1 VLRVNPGIAPRFDC
15 CPQQK
20 GDHMLK
26 LNCAAAILVALS
38 TNSYAADF
46 LSAVAADGEVFV
58 VGMAASM
65 AAVDDGQVLQ
75 FRAARGTSSYVGV
88 DAREGAE
95 RLNPPLIFRAS
106 GLQFSGAYV
115 TQGADLASFGLNA
128 KLGSLTLAKVSY
140 DFANG
145 KGVSYAFGTD
155 GSNSSFFGLAASGAT
170 PLSFGD
176 ESSRFNAPYFG
187 LLSNAA
193 HVGYSATLPSGV
205 VLRFGAVRQI
215 STKVGSQGASDELES
230 TNADAAGKLLA
241 IAEVQKSFGA
251 ITGVLTLGHLT
262 ETNSVMGM
270 TGSGA
275 LSLKASPQTSF
286 VTFAASNAIAEKTSL
301 SVMASLGR
309 TASYQNQA
317 ASVIDGASSSRTAAW
332 SLGLA
337 RKDVF
342 RSGDVL
348 GLTASMPLKTMS
360 GQMRVT
366 TAVGQNPDDGA
377 LKFATQ
383 HLALRPTGTQKDLE
397 LSYARRVSFGGVL
410 SAIAL
415 TKLQPGHDAQATSQF
430 GVGVKYQRAF

>member
-1 VLRVNPGIAPRFDC
+1 MF
-15 CPQQK
+15 
-20 GDHMLK
+20 K
-26 LNCAAAILVALS
+26 LNCAAAILVALN
-38 TNSYAADF
+38 TNAFASDVLSGTASNGAD
-46 LSAVAADGEVFV
+46 SAVGRVASVAA
-58 VGMAASM
+58 
-65 AAVDDGQVLQ
+65 
-75 FRAARGTSSYVGV
+75 
-88 DAREGAE
+88 
-95 RLNPPLIFRAS
+95 P

-115 TQGADLASFGLNA
+115 AQGADLASFGLNA
-128 KLGSLTLAKVSY
+128 KPGALTLAKLSY
-140 DFANG
+140 DFADG
-145 KGVSYAFGTD
+145 KGVSYAFGTG

-170 PLSFGD
+170 PLSFSD
-176 ESSRFNAPYFG
+176 ENNRLNAPYFG

-205 VLRFGAVRQI
+205 VLRFGAARQV
-215 STKVGSQGASDELES
+215 SANVGSLGASDRVES
-230 TNADAAGKLLA
+230 APADAGGKILA
-241 IAEVQKSFGA
+241 VAEVQRSFGA

-275 LSLKASPQTSF
+275 LALKATPQTSF
-286 VTFAASNAIAEKTSL
+286 VTFAASNAISEKTTFSM
-301 SVMASLGR
+301 MASLGR

-337 RKDVF
+337 RKDIF

-377 LKFATQ
+377 LKFVSQ
-383 HLALRPTGTQKDLE
+383 QLALRPTGTQKDLE
-397 LSYARRVSFGGVL
+397 LSYARPVAFGGVL

-415 TKLQPGHDAQATSQF
+415 AKFQPGHDALAPTQF
-430 GVGVKYQRAF
+430 GVGVKYHRAF

>member
-1 VLRVNPGIAPRFDC
+1 MF
-15 CPQQK
+15 
-20 GDHMLK
+20 K

-38 TNSYAADF
+38 TNVFASDVSSETA
-46 LSAVAADGEVFV
+46 LNGEGPV
-58 VGMAASM
+58 VGGAASV
-65 AAVDDGQVLQ
+65 ATLGDGQVKQ
-75 FRAARGTSSYVGV
+75 SWGVRVPSSSAGAGADAGGGTERVDPPFTFRA
-88 DAREGAE
+88 
-95 RLNPPLIFRAS
+95 P

-115 TQGADLASFGLNA
+115 AQGADLASFGLSA
-128 KLGSLTLAKVSY
+128 KPGALTLAKVSY
-140 DFANG
+140 DFADG
-145 KGVSYAFGTD
+145 KGVSYAFGTG

-170 PLSFGD
+170 PLDFSD
-176 ESSRFNAPYFG
+176 ENNRFNAPYFG
-187 LLSNAA
+187 LVTNAA
-193 HVGYSATLPSGV
+193 HAGYSATLPSGV
-205 VLRFGAVRQI
+205 VLRFGAARQV
-215 STKVGSQGASDELES
+215 SANVGSLGASDRGEIA
-230 TNADAAGKLLA
+230 NADATGKILA
-241 IAEVQKSFGA
+241 LAEVQRSFGA
-251 ITGVLTLGHLT
+251 ITGVLSLGHLT

-275 LSLKASPQTSF
+275 LALKATPQTSF
-286 VTFAASNAIAEKTSL
+286 VTFAASSAISDKTTF

-337 RKDVF
+337 KKDIF

-397 LSYARRVSFGGVL
+397 LSYARPVSFGGVL

-415 TKLQPGHDAQATSQF
+415 TKFQPGHDAQASMQF
-430 GVGVKYQRAF
+430 AVGVKYQRAF

>member
-1 VLRVNPGIAPRFDC
+1 
-15 CPQQK
+15 
-20 GDHMLK
+20 MLT
-26 LNCAAAILVALS
+26 LNCAAAILVALG
-38 TNSYAADF
+38 TNAFAADF
-46 LSAVAADGEVFV
+46 SSAAASGGESFI
-58 VGMAASM
+58 VGMAAPV
-65 AAVDDGQVLQ
+65 ATLKDGQVPQ
-75 FRAARGTSSYVGV
+75 FWGARVTTSYVGA
-88 DAREGAE
+88 DASGGAE
-95 RLNPPLIFRAS
+95 RLAPPLTFRAP

-115 TQGADLASFGLNA
+115 VQGADLASFGLNA

-140 DFANG
+140 DLANG

-155 GSNSSFFGLAASGAT
+155 GSHSSFFGLAASGAT
-170 PLSFGD
+170 PLRFSD
-176 ESSRFNAPYFG
+176 EISRFNAPYFG

-193 HVGYSATLPSGV
+193 HVGYSATLPSGL
-205 VLRFGAVRQI
+205 VLRLGAVRQV
-215 STKVGSQGASDELES
+215 STKVGSLGAPDEVES
-230 TNADAAGKLLA
+230 THADAAGKRLA

-275 LSLKASPQTSF
+275 LSLQASPQTSF
-286 VTFAASNAIAEKTSL
+286 VTFAASNALSATTTL

-337 RKDVF
+337 RKDIF

-383 HLALRPTGTQKDLE
+383 QLALRPTGTQKDLE
-397 LSYARRVSFGGVL
+397 LSYARPVSFGGVL

-415 TKLQPGHDAQATSQF
+415 TKFQPGHDAQASTQF
-430 GVGVKYQRAF
+430 GVGVKYSRAF